1 MELTFLIH
9 YATLAH
15 VHINW
20 EQCSYWDKVMYLRLM
35 DIANFSPKEILLIY
49 LNINESVPSQLLNVL
64 ADFLILKKFSE
75 PVLPRVGIL
84 LEKTVAICCL

>member
-1 MELTFLIH
+1 MMGLTFLIH

-49 LNINESVPSQLLNVL
+49 ININESVPSQLLSVL

-75 PVLPRVGIL
+75 PVLP
-84 LEKTVAICCL
+84 